1 MKINHI
7 PSGWCLELLL
17 FTIDYNLNS
26 FHYTGPV
33 VVQHQIVQGAL
44 RMTYDNQSHPI
55 RPT

>member
-1 MKINHI
+1 MMKINNI
-7 PSGWCLELLL
+7 PSGWCPELLL

-44 RMTYDNQSHPI
+44 RRPMTYDNQ
-55 RPT
+55 